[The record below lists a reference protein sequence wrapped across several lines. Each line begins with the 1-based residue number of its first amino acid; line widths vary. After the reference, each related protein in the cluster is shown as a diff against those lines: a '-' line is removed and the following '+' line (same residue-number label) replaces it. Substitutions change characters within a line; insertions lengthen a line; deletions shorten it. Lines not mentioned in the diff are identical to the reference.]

1 MDIIQKMKQSESE
14 YAAAELKV
22 YRTVT
27 QDPTLVMRYTIS
39 QIAMMADTSV
49 AAVLRFTQH
58 LGFKG
63 YKDFRYEIMNWQK
76 ESGKKEPDQKDI
88 VSLLSENYANAVSE
102 ISKLDRSVLRDLCND
117 IRSADKVII
126 LGRHRTSTA
135 AEKLRMN
142 LTDLGITA
150 ITGSDLLAFH
160 HLLYIIDE
168 KTAVLMFSTT
178 GEVTEQKEFLSQ
190 LSAANQKTW
199 LFTPV
204 SKSKMSRY
212 ASHTIVLPSA
222 SVTHVFAGSQVIM
235 MAFSDILTALLSEEE
250 MSEQ

>member
-1 MDIIQKMKQSESE
+1 MDIVQKMKQSESE
-14 YAAAELKV
+14 YTDAERKV
-22 YRTVT
+22 YRTIME
-27 QDPTLVMRYTIS
+27 DPTLVMRYTIS

-58 LGFKG
+58 LGFRG

-76 ESGKKEPDQKDI
+76 ENEKKEPDQKDI
-88 VSLLSENYANAVSE
+88 VSLLSESYANALRE
-102 ISKLDRSVLRDLCND
+102 IGKLDRSVLRALCND

-150 ITGSDLLAFH
+150 VTGTDLLAFQ

-168 KTAVLMFSTT
+168 KTTVLMFSTT
-178 GEVTEQKEFLSQ
+178 GEVREQKEFLSQ
-190 LSAANQKTW
+190 LSAANQKIW

-204 SKSKMSRY
+204 SKSKMSSY

-222 SVTHVFAGSQVIM
+222 SVTHVFAGSQVVM
-235 MAFSDILTALLSEEE
+235 MTFADILTALLSEEE